1 MTRGALAELSR
12 LRRAAED
19 RGAPIGGRIA
29 ACRALLAPQWP
40 QATRDSAAEALR
52 RLGDDP
58 DQAHCG
64 PDCEAC
70 ADEDPAAAV
79 EIPRELAERLDHDL
93 GALKHLTPAEREL
106 WGLLR
111 RELGR

>member
-1 MTRGALAELSR
+1 MTRGALEELR
-12 LRRAAED
+12 ELRRAAED

-52 RLGDDP
+52 RLGDRP
-58 DQAHCG
+58 
-64 PDCEAC
+64 
-70 ADEDPAAAV
+70 V